1 MAERTTANDLGRWS
15 DPPLLVLASLA
26 GGPRHGYAIIQDVA
40 DQTGVRLGPGTLYG
54 AIGRLEERGLIEA
67 LPPVQRRRPYQLT
80 AAGRQALADTAR
92 QLRQVADL
100 GLSRL
105 AVTATPS

>member
-1 MAERTTANDLGRWS
+1 MAERTNTNDLGRWS

-67 LPPVQRRRPYQLT
+67 LPPVRRRRPYQLT
-80 AAGRQALADTAR
+80 AAR
-92 QLRQVADL
+92 QLRHVADL

-105 AVTATPS
+105 AVAGTTS